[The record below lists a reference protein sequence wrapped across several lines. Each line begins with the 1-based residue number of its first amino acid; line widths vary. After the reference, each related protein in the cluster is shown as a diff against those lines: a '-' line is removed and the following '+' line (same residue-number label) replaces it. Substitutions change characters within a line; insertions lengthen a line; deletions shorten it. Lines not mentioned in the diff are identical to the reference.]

1 VRDDAERLRDILDAI
16 REVERYLEKGRGEFD
31 ANELVQVWLLHHLQI
46 IGEAARGLSRTLRSK
61 HPEVPWADVIAFRN
75 LVVHE
80 YFGIDLQEVWDTAVN
95 DLPPLKKQ
103 VEEMLRGLGDLDDVP
118 E

>member
-1 VRDDAERLRDILDAI
+1 MRDDAERLRDILDAMHNI
-16 REVERYLEKGRGEFD
+16 ERYTRQGRSEFD
-31 ANELVQVWLLHHLQI
+31 TNELIQVWVLHHLQV
-46 IGEAARGLSRTLRSK
+46 IGEAARGLSRELRSE

-80 YFGIDLQEVWDTAVN
+80 YFGIDLQEVWDTAAS

-103 VEEMLRGLGDLDDVP
+103 VEKMLLGLGGVP
-118 E
+118 TGG